1 MRASTDSPKDCPLAA
16 PESEGPPERSP
27 VASVAPPL
35 PEGPLDG
42 GSASPPAEPPSP
54 GGASPSGGPEVAL
67 LPRGVGEVVDTAIA
81 LYRRHWKL
89 LVGTAA
95 VVVVPVQLLS
105 SFANRNVVSQ
115 IGDTFRSM
123 QKGLTPVTTNTSVGT
138 PGSLLALLALPFLT
152 AALATAAASCYL
164 GRPITPGRAWRATMR
179 RFWAVLG
186 LGLLRFLLIVV
197 SFFFFM
203 APGIFLYIRLL
214 VAPVALVVEGAGPAS
229 ALERSW
235 RLTSGQWWRTC
246 GVEVLKGLMAGF
258 GYLLIELPVILL
270 GIVSGPVGWLLL
282 ATGGSLVQVLVAPF
296 LVAVTVV
303 VYFDLRIRKEAFDL
317 AVTAQRVQGP
327 RVA

>member
-1 MRASTDSPKDCPLAA
+1 MAA
-16 PESEGPPERSP
+16 AESEGPPERSP

-54 GGASPSGGPEVAL
+54 GGASPPGGPEVAL

-95 VVVVPVQLLS
+95 VVVPVQLLS
-105 SFANRNVVSQ
+105 SFANRNALTQ

-123 QKGLTPVTTNTSVGT
+123 QKGLTPVTTTTSVGT
-138 PGSLLALLALPFLT
+138 PVGLLALLALPFLT
-152 AALATAAASCYL
+152 AALATAAASCYM
-164 GRPITPGRAWRATMR
+164 GRPITPGQAWRATLR

-186 LGLLRFLLIVV
+186 LGLLRFVITATGFVL
-197 SFFFFM
+197 FM
-203 APGIFLYIRLL
+203 VPAIFLYIRLL
-214 VAPVALVVEGAGPAS
+214 VAPVALVVEGTGPGL
-229 ALERSW
+229 ALARSW

-246 GVEVLKGLMAGF
+246 GVQVLKVVMFLAA
-258 GYLLIELPVILL
+258 YVLIETPVFLL
-270 GIVSGPVGWLLL
+270 SLVAGPVGWLLL
-282 ATGGSLVQVLVAPF
+282 AIGGSLVQVLVAPF
-296 LVAVTVV
+296 LVAVTVDI
-303 VYFDLRIRKEAFDL
+303 YFDLRIRKEAFDL
-317 AVTAQRVQGP
+317 AVTAQRVQSP

>member
-1 MRASTDSPKDCPLAA
+1 MAA
-16 PESEGPPERSP
+16 AESEGSPEHSP

-35 PEGPLDG
+35 PEGPLDAG
-42 GSASPPAEPPSP
+42 GPPPPIVPPSP
-54 GGASPSGGPEVAL
+54 GPASPAGGGPEIAL

-138 PGSLLALLALPFLT
+138 PGGLLALLALPFLT

-164 GRPITPGRAWRATMR
+164 GRPMTPGRAWRATMR

-186 LGLLRFLLIVV
+186 LGFLRLVITGVGVV
-197 SFFFFM
+197 LFM
-203 APGIFLYIRLL
+203 VPGIFLYIRLL
-214 VAPVALVVEGAGPAS
+214 VAPVALVVEGAGPVS